1 MISSR
6 KSDWQLPDGVPRGTW
21 EYAHSQ
27 QIAATYDKSLETD
40 GERPFDLKVLERH
53 FTRPGTLVDLGC
65 GTGRLLLPFA
75 RRGFRCLAVDLSP
88 QMLEIVGR
96 KAQVEHLSVDR
107 LLANLVQLD
116 CLRDAVADYA
126 LCMFSTLGMI
136 RGRANRRRMLTHA
149 ARILK
154 PGGLFVLHV
163 HNRWS
168 NLWMPQGRG
177 WVLRNC
183 FASWTRAEVEAGDKF
198 FDYQD
203 VPKMFLHLYTRSEL
217 KADLRHAGLSIDE
230 LIPLESRRRHA
241 LPRAWLFGR
250 LRANGW
256 IVVCRKR
263 YDA

>member
-6 KSDWQLPDGVPRGTW
+6 KSDWQLPTGVPRGTW
-21 EYAHSQ
+21 EYAQSR
-27 QIAATYDKSLETD
+27 QIATGYDNSLAEGET
-40 GERPFDLKVLERH
+40 PFDLQVLQKRL
-53 FTRPGTLVDLGC
+53 TRPGTLVDLGC

-88 QMLEIVGR
+88 PMLEVVQR
-96 KAQVEHLSVDR
+96 KAASEGLVVER

-116 CLRDAVADYA
+116 CLRNGLADYV

-136 RGRANRRRMLTHA
+136 RGRQNRRIALLHI

-154 PGGLFVLHV
+154 PGGTLVLHV

-177 WVLRNC
+177 WLFKNLVTSLW
-183 FASWTRAEVEAGDKF
+183 SSEVEAGDKF
-198 FDYQD
+198 FAYQD
-203 VPKMFLHLYTRSEL
+203 VPQMFLHLYSRGEL
-217 KADLRHAGLSIDE
+217 LADLRHAGMTVAEI
-230 LIPLESRRRHA
+230 IPLESQRRYA
-241 LPRAWLFGR
+241 LPHAWLLGR

-256 IVVCRKR
+256 IVICRR
-263 YDA
+263 